1 MGDEVIFE
9 NGTLYFTSIV
19 TTYNK
24 FNTVRTH
31 RTHLSCFN
39 LQHYPDS
46 SHLQILPSEVTSMAV
61 RSRIYMLENSRQG
74 VEACQLH
81 IYNRVGLKEEMLVY
95 SNR

>member
-46 SHLQILPSEVTSMAV
+46 SHLQILPS
-61 RSRIYMLENSRQG
+61 
-74 VEACQLH
+74 
-81 IYNRVGLKEEMLVY
+81 
-95 SNR
+95 